1 MKPTP
6 TLPVSHRSPDYRRM
20 DVITSRLGAFIV
32 ACTLVAP
39 LLSHAQTSP
48 FSVTYTFVNTT
59 TTTGTT
65 DPTPVPTAP
74 GVTFGSFSANG
85 VSANSTAGGRFAY
98 SGWNTTTPGVDSSRY
113 YELTLAPM
121 SGMSLGLDSISFG
134 LRRTGTG
141 PRDFSLRSSL
151 DGFTS
156 DLGTSSATSP
166 EISIQGNAFRF
177 ANDIAPTANIS
188 GNQVQLSSD
197 FDALHSPITFR
208 FYAANPETAAGS
220 FTLDDV
226 TVNGITAVPE
236 PHEYGMMAS
245 GSLLL
250 FAAYRRRMNRNSR
263 R

>member
-1 MKPTP
+1 MKPIP
-6 TLPVSHRSPDYRRM
+6 TFPISYRFPAFRPK
-20 DVITSRLGAFIV
+20 DVITSRLGALIIG
-32 ACTLVAP
+32 CTVFAP
-39 LLSHAQTSP
+39 LVSHAQTNP
-48 FSVTYTFVNTT
+48 FRVTYNFANTT
-59 TTTGTT
+59 TSTGTT

-74 GVTFGSFSANG
+74 GVIFGSFSANG

-113 YELTLAPM
+113 YEMTLAPV
-121 SGMSLGLDSISFG
+121 SGMSLGVDSISFG
-134 LRRTGTG
+134 VRRTGTG

-151 DGFTS
+151 DGFAS
-156 DLGTSSATSP
+156 DLGVSSATSP
-166 EISIQGNAFRF
+166 EISVQGNAFRF
-177 ANDIAPTANIS
+177 VNDIAPTANIS

-250 FAAYRRRMNRNSR
+250 FAAYRRRINRISR
-263 R
+263 G